1 MVAHRENI
9 HKLEKVTWIKSHCT
23 AEQAAAR
30 GFTEEDRLGNDE
42 ADRLATQGLRMHDDD
57 ATMIRDYSLKKNT
70 IHAIHKHI
78 LRQQTW
84 LSEHK
89 LLTFGE
95 EGEYYERI
103 TGEKRKRYEHKTPL
117 IDRELKKIK
126 RIEQHNVLNYG
137 KYDACNKCGRKTQ
150 ATNDLRTRQHQWAPA
165 CQALPTFRPFLD
177 KGRDLKMV
185 EGDWGCNRC
194 GRTGKWLVS
203 SCSEPPDAA
212 GHAIVHYGHA
222 DACHICGRYSLHTTD
237 PVKANRKWSEPCK
250 PAVRFYSYSSTHEL
264 ELSERTWRCR
274 WCHKKGKDLIAPCT
288 GNTPQATKAFLFK
301 KPTQQRL
308 KRHTRRRFLGRPRQ
322 RPVRLPRAHRHRGR
336 LRGGDKQ
343 LAWPTVAEAKQSN
356 IFAPPKQGPVADKG
370 DRIPTEYSGR
380 PPDTGEAGLD

>member
-1 MVAHRENI
+1 M
-9 HKLEKVTWIKSHCT
+9 T
-23 AEQAAAR
+23 
-30 GFTEEDRLGNDE
+30 
-42 ADRLATQGLRMHDDD
+42 
-57 ATMIRDYSLKKNT
+57 
-70 IHAIHKHI
+70 
-78 LRQQTW
+78 
-84 LSEHK
+84 
-89 LLTFGE
+89 
-95 EGEYYERI
+95 
-103 TGEKRKRYEHKTPL
+103 
-117 IDRELKKIK
+117 
-126 RIEQHNVLNYG
+126 
-137 KYDACNKCGRKTQ
+137 
-150 ATNDLRTRQHQWAPA
+150 
-165 CQALPTFRPFLD
+165 
-177 KGRDLKMV
+177 

-250 PAVRFYSYSSTHEL
+250 PAVRFHSYSSTHEL

-308 KRHTRRRFLGRPRQ
+308 KRHTRRIFWGRPRQ